1 MKKTGTILL
10 ASAMLLTAMPVN
22 ALSKSET
29 VYSKLNND
37 GSVKNTVVSEYLKN
51 TDEKINDK
59 TDLKDV
65 LNLNGTEKYTIDG
78 SNIVWDAKG
87 KDIYYQG
94 KTDKEL
100 PVSLNISYKL
110 DGKDI
115 TLDKLLGK
123 KGKVE
128 ITLNYTN
135 KDSHNV
141 LVNGS
146 YQKLYTPFIVTF
158 GTMIKNENN
167 SNITVSNGRV
177 VSNGKSSI
185 VVAIA
190 SPGLHDSLGIDSIK
204 DFDTITLSYDTT
216 NFELSSMYSVVTSG
230 LIKQDDLRVFD
241 KLDGIYSKVDTLSES
256 SKKLVEGANKL
267 KEGTSTVNAGIEKA
281 YNGSKLL
288 NDTLTAKI
296 NEAKNSAAIDEQTI
310 NYIKAKATA
319 SVSADIERQ
328 KTTIETLAVTNTQQ
342 FVNDAKNDA
351 KNAIANVEDNSID
364 CTNPN
369 EQTQEKCAKYNEAK
383 PLEALLN
390 NPSVVALLK
399 EVASTTAYKTAQ
411 QVSNQVV
418 NGTEKKAGLAET
430 VATLVA
436 NNAKKKTV
444 ESLETVN
451 TNVATLTEG
460 LGKLNAGSST
470 LNTGVNTLAE
480 GITKFDN
487 EGISKIASLV
497 NGDVKTTQEKVEALI
512 KLGDL
517 YDTFTMK
524 DANTEGETKFVL
536 MVDAEKK
543 AVKAETKKETK
554 KAKENLLDKIKKIF

>member
-65 LNLNGTEKYTIDG
+65 LNLNGTEKYTVEG

-100 PVSLNISYKL
+100 PVGLNISYKL
-110 DGKDI
+110 NGKDI

-230 LIKQDDLRVFD
+230 LIKQDDLKVFD

-288 NDTLTAKI
+288 NDTLTTKI

-310 NYIKAKATA
+310 NYIKSTATA

-342 FVNDAKNDA
+342 FVNDAKNV
-351 KNAIANVEDNSID
+351 IANVEDNSID

-369 EQTQEKCAKYNEAK
+369 EQTQEICAKYNEAK

-390 NPSVVALLK
+390 NPYVVALLK
-399 EVASTTAYKTAQ
+399 EVSSTTAYKTAQ

-418 NGTEKKAGLAET
+418 NGTEEKAGLAET

-554 KAKENLLDKIKKIF
+554 KAKENLLDKIKKMF

>member
-65 LNLNGTEKYTIDG
+65 LNLNGTEKYTVEG

-100 PVSLNISYKL
+100 PVGLNISYKL
-110 DGKDI
+110 NGKDI

-158 GTMIKNENN
+158 GTMIKND
-167 SNITVSNGRV
+167 
-177 VSNGKSSI
+177 I

-256 SKKLVEGANKL
+256 SKKLVEGSNKL
-267 KEGTSTVNAGIEKA
+267 NEGT
-281 YNGSKLL
+281 KLL
-288 NDTLTAKI
+288 NSALTSKIKELENSSSIDDTKLA
-296 NEAKNSAAIDEQTI
+296 
-310 NYIKAKATA
+310 YIKNVAG
-319 SVSADIERQ
+319 EG
-328 KTTIETLAVTNTQQ
+328 AV
-342 FVNDAKNDA
+342 
-351 KNAIANVEDNSID
+351 
-364 CTNPN
+364 
-369 EQTQEKCAKYNEAK
+369 
-383 PLEALLN
+383 
-390 NPSVVALLK
+390 
-399 EVASTTAYKTAQ
+399 
-411 QVSNQVV
+411 
-418 NGTEKKAGLAET
+418 
-430 VATLVA
+430 
-436 NNAKKKTV
+436 KTV
-444 ESLETVN
+444 EEEETSIKEQGANGVDTYILTLKALTQKAEQENSALEVLYNNNLCGMEASSVPAQYQPYLAYCQVADVQKYLAAKKMYLALQDENVKAIVKNVSSEIAYGTAKTTAKTTAEKTSEQVATQVADTAKTTTVTSLKTLN
-451 TNVATLTEG
+451 TNVE
-460 LGKLNAGSST
+460 KLVNGSNE
-470 LNTGVNTLAE
+470 LND
-480 GITKFDN
+480 GIAKFDA
-487 EGISKIASLV
+487 EGISKIADLV
-497 NGDVKTTQEKVEALI
+497 NGNVKT
-512 KLGDL
+512 
-517 YDTFTMK
+517 
-524 DANTEGETKFVL
+524 
-536 MVDAEKK
+536 KK
-543 AVKAETKKETK
+543 K
-554 KAKENLLDKIKKIF
+554 

>member
-65 LNLNGTEKYTIDG
+65 LNLNGTEKYTVEG

-110 DGKDI
+110 NGKDI

-158 GTMIKNENN
+158 GTIIKNENN

-185 VVAIA
+185 VVAVA

-230 LIKQDDLRVFD
+230 LIKQDDLKVFD

-256 SKKLVEGANKL
+256 SKKLVEGTNKL
-267 KEGTSTVNAGIEKA
+267 SEGA
-281 YNGSKLL
+281 KLL
-288 NDTLTAKI
+288 NSTLT
-296 NEAKNSAAIDEQTI
+296 
-310 NYIKAKATA
+310 
-319 SVSADIERQ
+319 
-328 KTTIETLAVTNTQQ
+328 
-342 FVNDAKNDA
+342 
-351 KNAIANVEDNSID
+351 
-364 CTNPN
+364 
-369 EQTQEKCAKYNEAK
+369 
-383 PLEALLN
+383 LLHKQ
-390 NPSVVALLK
+390 SW
-399 EVASTTAYKTAQ
+399 
-411 QVSNQVV
+411 
-418 NGTEKKAGLAET
+418 
-430 VATLVA
+430 
-436 NNAKKKTV
+436 
-444 ESLETVN
+444 
-451 TNVATLTEG
+451 
-460 LGKLNAGSST
+460 
-470 LNTGVNTLAE
+470 
-480 GITKFDN
+480 
-487 EGISKIASLV
+487 
-497 NGDVKTTQEKVEALI
+497 
-512 KLGDL
+512 
-517 YDTFTMK
+517 
-524 DANTEGETKFVL
+524 
-536 MVDAEKK
+536 
-543 AVKAETKKETK
+543 
-554 KAKENLLDKIKKIF
+554 

>member
-65 LNLNGTEKYTIDG
+65 LNLNGTEKYTVEG

-100 PVSLNISYKL
+100 PVGLNISYKL
-110 DGKDI
+110 NGKDI

-230 LIKQDDLRVFD
+230 LIKQDDLKVFD

-310 NYIKAKATA
+310 NYIKSTATA

-342 FVNDAKNDA
+342 FVNDAKNV
-351 KNAIANVEDNSID
+351 IANVEDNSID

-369 EQTQEKCAKYNEAK
+369 EQTQEICAKYNEAK

-390 NPSVVALLK
+390 NPYVVALLK
-399 EVASTTAYKTAQ
+399 EVSSTTAYKTAQ

-418 NGTEKKAGLAET
+418 NGTEEKAGLAET

-480 GITKFDN
+480 GIAKFDN

-543 AVKAETKKETK
+543 VIKTETKKETK
-554 KAKENLLDKIKKIF
+554 KAKENLLDKIKKMF

>member
-65 LNLNGTEKYTIDG
+65 LNLNGTEKYTVEG

-100 PVSLNISYKL
+100 PVGLNISYKL
-110 DGKDI
+110 NGKDI

-123 KGKVE
+123 KGRVE

-230 LIKQDDLRVFD
+230 LIKQDDLKVFD

-256 SKKLVEGANKL
+256 SKKLVEGSNKL
-267 KEGTSTVNAGIEKA
+267 NEGT
-281 YNGSKLL
+281 KLL
-288 NDTLTAKI
+288 NSALTSKIKELENSSSIDDTKLA
-296 NEAKNSAAIDEQTI
+296 
-310 NYIKAKATA
+310 YIKNVAG
-319 SVSADIERQ
+319 EG
-328 KTTIETLAVTNTQQ
+328 AV
-342 FVNDAKNDA
+342 
-351 KNAIANVEDNSID
+351 
-364 CTNPN
+364 
-369 EQTQEKCAKYNEAK
+369 
-383 PLEALLN
+383 
-390 NPSVVALLK
+390 
-399 EVASTTAYKTAQ
+399 
-411 QVSNQVV
+411 
-418 NGTEKKAGLAET
+418 
-430 VATLVA
+430 
-436 NNAKKKTV
+436 KTV
-444 ESLETVN
+444 EEEETSIKEQGANGVDTYILTLKALTQKAEQENSALEVLYNNNLCGMEASSVPAQYQPYLAYCQVADVQKYLAAKKMYLALQDENVKAIVKNVSSEIAYGTAKTTAKTTAEKTSEQVATQVADTAKTTTVTSLKTLN
-451 TNVATLTEG
+451 TNVE
-460 LGKLNAGSST
+460 KLVNGSNE
-470 LNTGVNTLAE
+470 LND

-487 EGISKIASLV
+487 EGISKIADLV
-497 NGDVKTTQEKVEALI
+497 NGNVKTTKEKVEALI

-543 AVKAETKKETK
+543 VIKTETKKETK
-554 KAKENLLDKIKKIF
+554 KAKENLLDKIKKMF

>member
-65 LNLNGTEKYTIDG
+65 LNLNGTEKYTVEG

-100 PVSLNISYKL
+100 PVGLNISYKL
-110 DGKDI
+110 NGKDI

-123 KGKVE
+123 KGRVE

-310 NYIKAKATA
+310 NDIKSTATA
-319 SVSADIERQ
+319 TVSADIESR
-328 KTTIETLAVTNTQQ
+328 ETNIKALAATNTQQ
-342 FVNDAKNDA
+342 DVDDAITV
-351 KNAIANVEDNSID
+351 IANVEKNSID

-369 EQTQEKCAKYNEAK
+369 KQTQETCAKYKEAK
-383 PLEALLN
+383 PLEDLLK
-390 NPSVVALLK
+390 NPYVVALLK
-399 EVASTTAYKTAQ
+399 EVASKTAYKTAQ

-430 VATLVA
+430 VATFVA

-480 GITKFDN
+480 GIAKFDA
-487 EGISKIASLV
+487 EGISKIADLV
-497 NGDVKTTQEKVEALI
+497 NGNVKTTKEKVEALI

-543 AVKAETKKETK
+543 VIKTETKKETK
-554 KAKENLLDKIKKIF
+554 KTKENLLDKIKKMF